1 MGAIG
6 MDSSLIQVGIVSVT
20 TLWHQ
25 IACVVENRA
34 KPWGQRI
41 SIGDRQLHYVFRQGT
56 DPSLPTIVLDHSLAG
71 IDGYFVQDWL
81 DSKYSLFF
89 YDRAGF
95 GWSDISWGKRS
106 SEQVMEE
113 LDRLLAAA
121 TITGPYLLVGDS
133 YGSYNMRLFANR
145 FPDKVCG
152 LVLTDGLHESAMLTL
167 PLLLGFVKGFIT
179 ISFAI
184 GSIGAMF
191 GMVRLLGTI
200 GLFELIKPEL
210 KSSSQDG
217 LKAVKRSF
225 YRGKHWLTAAQE
237 MAGLDRSGKQL
248 APVQS
253 LGDLPVVTIKSK
265 TFLPASRFTFWW
277 PEKMANK
284 VRDRIQERLVM
295 LSSRCELIHA
305 DQSTHFV
312 WIDQPA
318 VMEKAI
324 DRVVEMGRPG

>member
-1 MGAIG
+1 
-6 MDSSLIQVGIVSVT
+6 MDSSLIQLAIVSVT

-25 IACVVENRA
+25 AACAVENRA
-34 KPWGQRI
+34 EPWGHRI
-41 SIGDRQLHYVFRQGT
+41 AIGDRHLHYVFRPGT
-56 DPSLPTIVLDHSLAG
+56 DPTLPTIVLDHSLAG

-106 SEQVMEE
+106 SNQVVEE
-113 LDRLLAAA
+113 LDRLLSAAH
-121 TITGPYLLVGDS
+121 ISGPYLLVGDS
-133 YGSYNMRLFANR
+133 YGSYNMRLFAHR
-145 FPDKVCG
+145 FPDRVCG
-152 LVLTDGLHESAMLTL
+152 LVLTDGLHESGMLTL
-167 PLLLGFVKGFIT
+167 PWWLGFMKGFIT

-184 GSIGAMF
+184 GSIGAML

-200 GLFELIKPEL
+200 GLFELIKPDL
-210 KSSSQDG
+210 KHVSQDG

-225 YRGKHWLTAAQE
+225 YRGKHWLTASQE
-237 MAGLDRSGKQL
+237 MAGLDRSGNQL
-248 APVQS
+248 AAVQS
-253 LGDLPVVTIKSK
+253 LGNLPVVTIKSG
-265 TFLPASRFTFWW
+265 TFLPASGFTFWW
-277 PEKMANK
+277 PEAMANR
-284 VRDRIQERLVM
+284 VRDRIQEKLIT

-312 WIDQPA
+312 WIDQPE

-324 DRVVEMGRPG
+324 DRVVEMGRGV